1 MSIAHSRDK
10 NTDGFSSF
18 MLLLVVLCYQVIISG
33 FITLR
38 DSPIY
43 RYVGF
48 IVSGSV
54 SKAICS

>member
-1 MSIAHSRDK
+1 MSVAHSRDK
-10 NTDGFSSF
+10 NTNGFASF
-18 MLLLVVLCYQVIISG
+18 ILLLVVLYYQVIISG
-33 FITLR
+33 LITLR

-48 IVSGSV
+48 IVSGSG